1 MEKVTLIVKML
12 GGVALFLA
20 LGILGTFYQDK
31 AWELSARW
39 RRIIG
44 DSTEYKRTPAWNIST
59 KVGGI
64 IFLALAIL
72 FFGMTIFVFIFP
84 Y

>member
-20 LGILGTFYQDK
+20 AGILGTFYQDK
-31 AWELSARW
+31 TWELLERW
-39 RRIIG
+39 RRVIG
-44 DSTEYKRTPAWNIST
+44 DGTEYKRTPAWNTST
-59 KVGGI
+59 RVGGI
-64 IFLALAIL
+64 IFLALAIV